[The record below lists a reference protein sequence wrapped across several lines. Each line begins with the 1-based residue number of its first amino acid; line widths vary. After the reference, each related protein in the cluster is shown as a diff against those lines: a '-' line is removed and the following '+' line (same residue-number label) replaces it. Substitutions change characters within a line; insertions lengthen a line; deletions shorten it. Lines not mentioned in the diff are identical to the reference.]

1 LLSTSYGSE
10 SQRMYADRCLLSV
23 SAYTQVPQVRRKL
36 TSRNSTSGPRFDAAL
51 STAPTTSS
59 SGIVSSIMRPTQ
71 NWLREKPSRAKLQ
84 PPVSDV
90 HASGVW
96 KRGTLHFRDNNNLHI
111 YSDEHALLHSIAC
124 EDLST
129 THIRK
134 VDSSLFGKNHAM
146 GIFARPS
153 TLMPLSPRAKLATPS
168 DEPIYLCF
176 YTRAALYK
184 WLYLL
189 RICAQPE
196 IYGTPLT
203 AVRGGTHRFYRQID
217 MTINGVRLLSTTI
230 DPSMPQL
237 HLPPNTT
244 GPAVGG
250 DRDSDLAV
258 MKEDPIMHCYCIVR
272 CGTYAVA
279 RTKVFLS
286 TSNQLWLEKF
296 SIGDV
301 APWTTLTVELMQA
314 QRGGKSALFG
324 VVDLPVQTMR
334 RGEDIDGWFPIWSTA
349 LAARENGPVGSAA
362 DPSSAYSRELI
373 GELKLVIHLR
383 DEVVMP
389 KKRYEAVSQTL
400 NSNKFIPLVSALTK
414 IVDEQSVLGHLVDVF
429 ASSGTIV
436 PRMADLTQA
445 EMDTMND
452 SFEVE
457 LLFRGNTLLS
467 RSLDKYQRTY
477 CTEWLFDS
485 IGLFILN
492 ICEQRIIIETPLAH
506 DDSGAPGSYGNASA
520 SGAASSFVGAGDGD
534 IWYLDQAE
542 TISHLKEWT
551 RTLWQSIYGA
561 RNKCPLDL
569 QRILYNIRCK
579 VDAKF
584 SHHQTAVD
592 PGKQAVSAFAF
603 LRLICPAIATPHLYG
618 ILPSAPEPRT
628 SKILTTLAK
637 IILSLGNRRSGFEKD
652 TWLAPMT
659 DFLRTQA
666 NLYDD
671 YINTISTQ
679 PAEERQTSYV
689 PFGDDDD
696 STFALG
702 IQRKI
707 ADLCPIHRE
716 SIPSVNFAMD
726 EPLALAS
733 FTSYL
738 ARHVPAELVDEDSPH
753 ISSGVN
759 GIIMLDLQALGEQG
773 ELLRQFTRHAC
784 TVEEHA
790 GYYVDKAGYDALPL
804 EFVDRSFKHG
814 NLTSSLATVSVGK
827 NSTPAS
833 VASPRQAAKS
843 SPGRKRG
850 ATMSATGST
859 SQRDSSRAPPPLSID
874 ENGFRAGDR
883 PGPTLAT
890 LPSEGRGPVDSDE
903 ELAAAYLTIRER
915 GSTVDDQVGLF
926 QRVGRPHSSEGA
938 RFAALNAGGRLG
950 AGADDISLND
960 DNTSS
965 NGASGTGGA
974 HPDSS
979 VTSLPRYGADG
990 RRSKKWWKLTK

>member
-1 LLSTSYGSE
+1 
-10 SQRMYADRCLLSV
+10 
-23 SAYTQVPQVRRKL
+23 
-36 TSRNSTSGPRFDAAL
+36 
-51 STAPTTSS
+51 
-59 SGIVSSIMRPTQ
+59 
-71 NWLREKPSRAKLQ
+71 
-84 PPVSDV
+84 
-90 HASGVW
+90 
-96 KRGTLHFRDNNNLHI
+96 
-111 YSDEHALLHSIAC
+111 
-124 EDLST
+124 
-129 THIRK
+129 
-134 VDSSLFGKNHAM
+134 
-146 GIFARPS
+146 
-153 TLMPLSPRAKLATPS
+153 
-168 DEPIYLCF
+168 
-176 YTRAALYK
+176 
-184 WLYLL
+184 
-189 RICAQPE
+189 
-196 IYGTPLT
+196 
-203 AVRGGTHRFYRQID
+203 
-217 MTINGVRLLSTTI
+217 
-230 DPSMPQL
+230 
-237 HLPPNTT
+237 
-244 GPAVGG
+244 
-250 DRDSDLAV
+250 
-258 MKEDPIMHCYCIVR
+258 MHCYCIVR

-659 DFLRTQA
+659 DFLRVSRMDGVGALCVLLTLQTVCCRPKR
-666 NLYDD
+666 
-671 YINTISTQ
+671 ICMTITSTPSRLNRRRSDRPVTYLLVMTTTQ
-679 PAEERQTSYV
+679 PSRWAFSERSRTSV
-689 PFGDDDD
+689 
-696 STFALG
+696 
-702 IQRKI
+702 R
-707 ADLCPIHRE
+707 
-716 SIPSVNFAMD
+716 SI
-726 EPLALAS
+726 
-733 FTSYL
+733 
-738 ARHVPAELVDEDSPH
+738 
-753 ISSGVN
+753 
-759 GIIMLDLQALGEQG
+759 
-773 ELLRQFTRHAC
+773 
-784 TVEEHA
+784 
-790 GYYVDKAGYDALPL
+790 
-804 EFVDRSFKHG
+804 
-814 NLTSSLATVSVGK
+814 
-827 NSTPAS
+827 
-833 VASPRQAAKS
+833 ASPSHPSILRWTS
-843 SPGRKRG
+843 LWLWRRSLPTWLG
-850 ATMSATGST
+850 T
-859 SQRDSSRAPPPLSID
+859 SQRNWSTRTAHTSL
-874 ENGFRAGDR
+874 
-883 PGPTLAT
+883 
-890 LPSEGRGPVDSDE
+890 
-903 ELAAAYLTIRER
+903 R
-915 GSTVDDQVGLF
+915 GSTG
-926 QRVGRPHSSEGA
+926 SSCWTCK
-938 RFAALNAGGRLG
+938 LW
-950 AGADDISLND
+950 
-960 DNTSS
+960 
-965 NGASGTGGA
+965 ASKESCS
-974 HPDSS
+974 DSS
-979 VTSLPRYGADG
+979 LVMPAQ
-990 RRSKKWWKLTK
+990 